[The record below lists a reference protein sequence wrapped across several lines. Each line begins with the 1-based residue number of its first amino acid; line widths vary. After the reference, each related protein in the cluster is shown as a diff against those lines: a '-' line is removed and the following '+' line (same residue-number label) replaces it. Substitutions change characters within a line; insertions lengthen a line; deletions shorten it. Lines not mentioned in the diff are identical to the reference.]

1 MAGPAQ
7 LFKEIK
13 AGKFKSL
20 YYFFGPEDYR
30 RTEAEKYI
38 GSRFL
43 PDLQRSTNY
52 HRLDARNISAR
63 ELIARL
69 SNYPILGDKE
79 VYIVTGIES
88 FKPDEQE
95 QIFNLLKAPDPNR
108 IIIFSTLSKKTPQKK
123 SAFFKKISGAA
134 MTVEFHKLDQ
144 HETRRHITKTLT
156 ANSLNIESEALNRL
170 AGLVDGD
177 RGGLE
182 GELRKL
188 IDYKESGDTI
198 IVEDIKQVCSGYEV
212 FNMFEVGDVLVQ
224 GSPRKTLKVI
234 NRLLGSGLSVDFLTV
249 LLIQHFISLY
259 LVKNGK
265 NPVGKR
271 NFPFLINKFRVQ
283 AEQFSNAQLE
293 SIIIAFAEGNARLR
307 RQELPNQLILETLA
321 LSLSVKS

>member
-52 HRLDARNISAR
+52 HRLDARKISAQ
-63 ELIARL
+63 ELIAQL
-69 SNYPILGDKE
+69 SNYPILGEKE
-79 VYIVTGIES
+79 VYVVTGIES
-88 FKPDEQE
+88 FKPNEQD
-95 QIFNLLKAPDPNR
+95 QIFNFLKAPDTNR
-108 IIIFSTLSKKTPQKK
+108 IIIFSSPSKKTPQKK
-123 SAFFKKISGAA
+123 SAFFKKISEAA
-134 MTVEFHKLDQ
+134 MAVEFNKLDQ
-144 HETRRHITKTLT
+144 HDTRRHITKTLT
-156 ANSLNIESEALNRL
+156 ANSISIESEALSRL
-170 AGLVDGD
+170 AGLIDGD

-182 GELRKL
+182 GELKKL
-188 IDYKESGDTI
+188 IDYKDSGGTI
-198 IVEDIKQVCSGYEV
+198 TVEDIKEVCAGYEV

-234 NRLLGSGLSVDFLTV
+234 KKLLGSGVSIDMLTI

-265 NPVGKR
+265 NPVGR
-271 NFPFLINKFRVQ
+271 RAFLIHKFRAQ
-283 AEQFSNAQLE
+283 AGQFGNAQLE
-293 SIIIAFAEGNARLR
+293 SIIISLADGNAQLR
-307 RQELPNQLILETLA
+307 QQELPKQLILETLA

>member
-7 LFKEIK
+7 LLKEIK
-13 AGKFKSL
+13 AGKFRSL
-20 YYFFGPEDYR
+20 YYFFGSEDYR

-52 HRLDARNISAR
+52 HRLDARKISAQ
-63 ELIARL
+63 ELIAQL
-69 SNYPILGDKE
+69 SNYPILGEKE

-88 FKPDEQE
+88 FKPTEQE
-95 QIFNLLKAPDPNR
+95 QIYNLLKAPDPNR
-108 IIIFSTLSKKTPQKK
+108 IVILSTPSKKTPQKK
-123 SAFFKKISGAA
+123 SAFFKKISEAA
-134 MTVEFHKLDQ
+134 MAVEFHKLDQ
-144 HETRRHITKTLT
+144 YDTRRYINKTLT
-156 ANSLNIESEALNRL
+156 ANSLSIESEALNRL

-182 GELRKL
+182 GELKKL
-188 IDYKESGDTI
+188 IDYKKSGETI
-198 IVEDIKQVCSGYEV
+198 TVEDIKQVCAGYEV

-234 NRLLGSGLSVDFLTV
+234 NSLLGSGVSVDMLTI

-265 NPVGKR
+265 NPVGR
-271 NFPFLINKFRVQ
+271 RAFLIPKFRAQ
-283 AEQFSNAQLE
+283 AGQFGNDQLE
-293 SIIIAFAEGNARLR
+293 SIIIALAEGNAQLR
-307 RQELPNQLILETLA
+307 QNRLPNQLILETLA